1 MTFLSYAQNFE
12 DVMLWRAL
20 RSVGRGF
27 YIDVGAAHP
36 DTDSVTR
43 AFYDRGWHG
52 INVEPEAEA
61 ARRLADARLRDVTL
75 RVAVGES
82 AGTAEFFSVPTTGLS
97 TLERDALP
105 AIARAGFEV
114 RTERVEMTTLAA
126 ICRDHAPRDIHFL
139 KIDVEGGELAVLRGA
154 DFAAFRPWIV
164 VVEATAPMSTE
175 QTHHAWE
182 PILLSAEYRFVYFDG
197 LNRFYV
203 AAERH
208 DSLAPGF
215 AAPPNV
221 FDDFLRVADTE
232 WARRLA
238 EAQAR
243 AATVA
248 AQARE
253 ATRAMKLARDAG
265 EDNRRLQ
272 QALVALQAAHADA
285 LAAAERMRAEEREA
299 RAWLA
304 AMRASTSWRVTA
316 PLRRAISLGQA
327 ALRRR
332 PARPAAIAA
341 GRAEPAAPPPSPL
354 PSPAPQPRAA
364 PSAPSPDHSPAHA
377 TAPAAPRGTV
387 HQFHSGSAVGDAITQ
402 AMLLT
407 RTLLR
412 GAGYASEIYVEHVDP
427 LLSDELRP
435 LDELPP
441 HADYVLIARHSMG
454 FDAFDRIAALPAP
467 KILIYHNIT
476 PPELLAEMPGLQH
489 YARLGREQLARWRP
503 LVHAALADSEY
514 NTIELRRLGFDD
526 AQACT
531 LLFDIAALRGRAVA
545 RSAASPRQDD
555 VFTILCVGRVIA
567 SKGQDDLVAAYA
579 RFRATFAASSRL
591 VLVGRYDGASRPYAE
606 MLRAR
611 VRAEGLDAHVTL
623 TGLVSDEELHGW
635 YNVADLYVSVSRH
648 EGFGVPLAEAMAHGV
663 PVLALPSGA
672 IPYTLDGAGMLLADA
687 APDTVAAAMGVLA
700 TDPALRAALAEQ
712 GQRSLD
718 RFRIDRQLP
727 RLLEALTRAGARPRA
742 APPPRGGPPWGGRL
756 DANMRFTLA
765 GHVLGSYSLA
775 AINRAVALALE
786 AVRPGATRLLPVEGQ
801 SIADLSGVSEGVPE
815 AVRAPIAALAAR
827 PPFLTGPEMVIS
839 QHYPVLVPE
848 HAGDIRVALFFWEE
862 SLVPAA
868 TIALLNGAF
877 DGVLT
882 ASRFVAKALIDSGLS
897 IPARVIG
904 HVPDLAPFHRLPPR
918 RAGDVFTFLH
928 VSSGFPRKGVDILLA
943 AFRRAFRATDAV
955 RLVVKVFPNPHND
968 VAAQIDR
975 IRQDDTLA
983 APIVLVDGDIPE
995 ADLLA
1000 LYGEADAMVLPSRG
1014 EGFNLPAAEAMAA
1027 GLPLIVTGFG
1037 GHMDF
1042 CTEQTARLLE
1052 YRLAPSASHLAT
1064 PHSLWVEP
1072 DEADLVAAL
1081 REAVADRAA
1090 LAARA
1095 RRARDAVAPMLEQ
1108 EGFVRRLT
1116 RAGLSLLMAP
1126 PRVAPRI
1133 GWISTWRVRCGIAG
1147 YSRQLLAAMM
1157 ADPGPGTPDI
1167 TVFSDMR
1174 TQEGT
1179 ASEASVPGDPLVRR
1193 AWRLG
1198 DPDSVAG
1205 LATAIAAADPHV
1217 LVVQHQ
1223 PALLPWGALAELLG
1237 SRAARERAVVVTLHN
1252 TRHLMD
1258 IEAEERQRARTALAG
1273 IARVLVHTIA
1283 DLDFLKKLGLA
1294 ENVTLLPHG
1303 APPPRA
1309 DAREPRLLAR
1319 SDAAIIGCY
1328 GFFLPRKGI
1337 DQLIQAVALLR
1348 QDWPA
1353 LRLRLVNAEYGIPE
1367 SAAEIAACRALAAR
1381 HGVPVEW
1388 HTDFLTDEASL
1399 ALLASCDIVALPYQ
1413 VSNEASSAALR
1424 TALGAGGVVAVTP
1437 LPLFDEAGDA
1447 VVRFGGHDPAS
1458 LAAGLGPL
1466 LDDVEQRRHTQR
1478 AAALWLSE
1486 RGWPSIAARLRG
1498 MLTGLA
1504 RADPAE
1510 SS

>member
-27 YIDVGAAHP
+27 YIDIGAAHP

-52 INVEPEAEA
+52 INVEPVAEA

-75 RVAVGES
+75 QVAVGES
-82 AGTAEFFSVPTTGLS
+82 VGTAAFFAVPTTGLS

-114 RTERVEMTTLAA
+114 QTQRVELTTLAS
-126 ICRDHAPRDIHFL
+126 ICREHAPQDIHFL

-182 PILLSAEYRFVYFDG
+182 PILLAAAYRFVYFDG

-208 DSLAPGF
+208 DSLAPSF
-215 AAPPNV
+215 HAPPNV
-221 FDDFLRVADTE
+221 FDDFLRVADTA
-232 WARRLA
+232 WAQRLA
-238 EAQAR
+238 EAQAQ
-243 AATVA
+243 AAAAA

-253 ATRAMKLARDAG
+253 ATQAMKLARETG

-272 QALVALQAAHADA
+272 QALIALQTAHADA

-316 PLRRAISLGQA
+316 PLRRAIALGHA
-327 ALRRR
+327 ALRGR
-332 PARPAAIAA
+332 PARPATVAA
-341 GRAEPAAPPPSPL
+341 PAPAEPAAPPPSPFAL
-354 PSPAPQPRAA
+354 PVPQPQAA
-364 PSAPSPDHSPAHA
+364 PPVRSPAHA
-377 TAPAAPRGTV
+377 VAPAALRGTV

-412 GAGYASEIYVEHVDP
+412 QAGYASDIYVEHVDP

-435 LDELPP
+435 LDELPL
-441 HADYVLIARHSMG
+441 HALYVLIVRHSMG

-476 PPELLAEMPGLQH
+476 PPELLAEMPALQH
-489 YARLGREQLARWRP
+489 YARLGRDQLARWRP
-503 LVHAALADSEY
+503 LVHAALADSDY
-514 NTIELRRLGFDD
+514 NTIELRRLGFDG

-531 LLFDIAALRGRAVA
+531 LLFDVAALRGRAVA
-545 RSAASPRQDD
+545 RSAASPRQDGI
-555 VFTILCVGRVIA
+555 FTILCVGRIIA

-579 RFRATFAASSRL
+579 RFRALFAAPSRL
-591 VLVGRYDGASRPYAE
+591 VLVGRHDGASHLYAE
-606 MLRAR
+606 TLRAR
-611 VRAEGLDAHVTL
+611 IRAEGLDPHVTL
-623 TGLVSDEELHGW
+623 TGLVGDDELHGW

-672 IPYTLDGAGMLLADA
+672 IPYTLGGAGALLEDA
-687 APDTVAAAMGVLA
+687 APDTVAAAMRALA
-700 TDPALRAALAEQ
+700 DDPARRAALAEQ
-712 GQRSLD
+712 GQRALD

-742 APPPRGGPPWGGRL
+742 APPPGGKL
-756 DANMRFTLA
+756 DAHMRFTLA

-786 AVRPGATRLLPVEGQ
+786 AVRPGAVRLLPVEGQ
-801 SIADLSGVSEGVPE
+801 PIADLSEVPE
-815 AVRAPIAALAAR
+815 AVRAPIAAIAAR
-827 PPFLTGPEMVIS
+827 PPFLTGPDMVIS

-848 HAGDIRVALFFWEE
+848 HAGDIRAALFFWEE
-862 SLVPAA
+862 SLVPDT
-868 TIALLNGAF
+868 TIALLNHAF
-877 DGVLT
+877 DGVLA

-897 IPARVIG
+897 IPVRVIG
-904 HVPDLAPFHRLPPR
+904 HVPDLTPFRQLPPR
-918 RAGDVFTFLH
+918 RAADVFTFLH

-968 VAAQIDR
+968 VAARIDR
-975 IRQDDTLA
+975 IRQEDPLA
-983 APIVLVDGDIPE
+983 PSIVLIDRDIPRTE
-995 ADLLA
+995 LLA
-1000 LYGEADAMVLPSRG
+1000 LVAEADAMVLPSRG

-1027 GLPLIVTGFG
+1027 GIPLIVTGFG

-1042 CTEQTARLLE
+1042 CTAETARLLE
-1052 YRLAPSASHLAT
+1052 YRFAPSASHLAT
-1064 PHSLWVEP
+1064 PHSVWAAP

-1081 REAVADRAA
+1081 REAVTDQAA
-1090 LAARA
+1090 SAARA
-1095 RRARDAVAPMLEQ
+1095 GRARDAVAPLRDQ
-1108 EGFVRRLT
+1108 EAFVRRLT

-1126 PRVAPRI
+1126 PPVPPRI
-1133 GWISTWRVRCGIAG
+1133 GWVSTWRVRCGIAG
-1147 YSRQLLAAMM
+1147 YSRHLLSAMLAA
-1157 ADPGPGTPDI
+1157 AGPDTAEI
-1167 TVFSDMR
+1167 TVFCDMR
-1174 TQEGT
+1174 TQEDAAHPAGAT
-1179 ASEASVPGDPLVRR
+1179 PEANVPGDPPVRR

-1205 LATAIAAADPHV
+1205 LATAIAATDPHV

-1223 PALLPWGALAELLG
+1223 PALLPWGTLADLLA

-1258 IEAEERQRARTALAG
+1258 IEAEERRRALAALAG
-1273 IARVLVHTIA
+1273 IARVIVHTVA
-1283 DLDFLKKLGLA
+1283 DLNFLKELGLA
-1294 ENVTLLPHG
+1294 DNTTMLPHG
-1303 APPPRA
+1303 APPRATARPPR
-1309 DAREPRLLAR
+1309 PLAR
-1319 SDAAIIGCY
+1319 SEAARIGCY

-1337 DQLIQAVALLR
+1337 DRLIEAVALLR
-1348 QDWPA
+1348 RDWPS
-1353 LRLRLVNAEYGIPE
+1353 LCLRLVNAEYGIPE
-1367 SAAEIAACRALAAR
+1367 SAAEIAACRALAER

-1388 HTDFLTDEASL
+1388 HTEFLDNEESL
-1399 ALLASCDIVALPYQ
+1399 ALLMECDIVALPYQ
-1413 VSNEASSAALR
+1413 ASNEGSSAALR
-1424 TALGAGGVVAVTP
+1424 TALSAGGVVAVTP
-1437 LPLFDEAGDA
+1437 LPLFEEAGDA
-1447 VVRFGGHDPAS
+1447 VVRFGGLDPAS
-1458 LAAGLGPL
+1458 LAAGLGRL
-1466 LDDVEQRRHTQR
+1466 LEDADLRARTRQ
-1478 AAALWLSE
+1478 AAAEWLGA
-1486 RGWPSIAARLRG
+1486 RGWPGIAARLRG

-1504 RADPAE
+1504 RRGPDRDPAE
-1510 SS
+1510 PG